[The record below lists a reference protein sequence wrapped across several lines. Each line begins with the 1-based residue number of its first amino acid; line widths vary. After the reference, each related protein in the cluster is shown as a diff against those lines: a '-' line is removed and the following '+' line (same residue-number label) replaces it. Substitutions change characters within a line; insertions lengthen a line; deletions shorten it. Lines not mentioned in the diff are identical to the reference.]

1 VAVRIETK
9 TARGTARRAVILEA
23 ASRVVST
30 KGVEGMRLS
39 DVAEAAEVSIGSIQH
54 HFQSR
59 DDLLTATFEWVNDAF
74 LNDWEATASDADARQ
89 QVHAL
94 IRFAAF
100 DQPASEITW
109 SVWIEFWAL
118 AHRNP
123 VFRVQYEHIYS
134 RWRAPFFKAI
144 EEGVGQGVFHCSPSV
159 QDVVDRLTAEIE
171 GLRVRSLL
179 DPEGMSRERMF
190 SLLIRDAEHAVG
202 ARLSP

>member
-1 VAVRIETK
+1 VGVRTETK
-9 TARGTARRAVILEA
+9 TARGTARRAAILEA
-23 ASRVVST
+23 TSRVIST
-30 KGVEGMRLS
+30 KGVEGTRLS

-74 LNDWEATASDADARQ
+74 LNDWEATASDVDARQ
-89 QVHAL
+89 QVHDL

-144 EEGVGQGVFHCSPSV
+144 EEGVGQGIFDCSPSV
-159 QDVVDRLTAEIE
+159 RDVVDRLTSEIE

-179 DPEGMSRERMF
+179 DPEGMPRERMF
-190 SLLIRDAEHAVG
+190 SLLISDAEHALNT
-202 ARLSP
+202 RFSP